1 MVYVCAHMCVH
12 LYRHVC
18 RPEVYL
24 LSVFLSHS
32 PSYPLR
38 QALSLNLELAMLT
51 RLSGQ
56 EVLGT
61 CLV

>member
-24 LSVFLSHS
+24 LSVFLSHF
-32 PSYPLR
+32 PSYPSRQAPSLR
-38 QALSLNLELAMLT
+38 QELAMLT

-56 EVLGT
+56 EAPRT